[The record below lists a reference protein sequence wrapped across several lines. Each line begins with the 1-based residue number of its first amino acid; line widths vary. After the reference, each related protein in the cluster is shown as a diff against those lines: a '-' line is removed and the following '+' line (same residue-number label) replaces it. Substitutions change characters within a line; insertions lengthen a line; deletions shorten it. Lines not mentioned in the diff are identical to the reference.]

1 MLVWLVWLTKKALKL
16 ELQSLNVVFLKK
28 PFQNQSSKKTL
39 YKYDYYAEMGG
50 IPVKFFFR
58 SYTKI
63 NFMAKVG
70 ISQLWDWHILSK
82 KGTMHTKMSFTLTLT
97 HDDLLQNSHNIY
109 ILGKKALLGHGSTRV
124 MSSNTVC
131 RALNLFKLLYLLN
144 WKHFYRKKLIFEE
157 VALKK
162 WKFLISEG
170 DFRPKFIKMSA
181 TSSKINFFQEKCFQ
195 FIRYNKLKRFRALQ
209 TVFEDMPLVLPCP
222 IDT

>member
-144 WKHFYRKKLIFEE
+144 WKHFYWKKLIFEE
-157 VALKK
+157 VALILMNLGLKSPSEIK
-162 WKFLISEG
+162 NFHFL
-170 DFRPKFIKMSA
+170 SA
-181 TSSKINFFQEKCFQ
+181 TSSKINFF
-195 FIRYNKLKRFRALQ
+195 R
-209 TVFEDMPLVLPCP
+209 
-222 IDT
+222 